1 MAESSMQP
9 SSRLRRRW
17 LRWCAGAVLLF
28 LITLSVVTS
37 ILLHRAEPFLRAL
50 IVERLQDHFRARV
63 ELDSFHVSLING
75 LWAEGKG
82 LRIWPPAQGAGVA
95 PGSGPSRP
103 LISLAEFR
111 FHAPLHYRRGEPI
124 RIYRLELRGM
134 NIDVPPRPHLAR
146 PNAPPAAGVQPG
158 QASVGSP
165 ASSPAPPS
173 GRPGSQLFHFRID
186 SVICT
191 GAQLTLETSNPARQP
206 LVFALRTI
214 RLKHAD
220 SEGRMDFEAEL
231 TNPRPAGLIF
241 ATGSFGPW
249 VVEDPG
255 MTAINGHYDFR
266 NADLGVFRGISG
278 TLNSTGSYQGTLR
291 DIDVWG
297 HTDTPNFA
305 LTHFGTALPLSTD
318 FRARVD
324 GTNGDTWLDQVNAV
338 LGRSRVNASGK
349 IVQLIQTRDSR
360 GRPEPP
366 HSVGHEIALNATVE
380 HGQMADFMRL
390 ASHTGD
396 SMLTGTLH
404 LKTAV
409 EIPPGVNPVHER
421 MRLKGSFLLDSA
433 QFTSPKIQQRINEL
447 SLRGQGRPGDV
458 KKPEAEDISSTMTG
472 DFSMDDGVLR
482 LPNLVYTVPGAE
494 IDLDGS
500 YTVDGGGLS
509 FRGTAKMQATVSQM
523 VGGWKG
529 MLLKPADRFFKK
541 EGAGARV
548 GVYIYGTREDPRFG
562 INF

>member
-1 MAESSMQP
+1 MGESSMQP
-9 SSRLRRRW
+9 SSPSRRHW

-50 IVERLQDHFRARV
+50 IVEHLQDHFRARV
-63 ELDSFHVSLING
+63 ELDSFHVSLMNG

-95 PGSGPSRP
+95 PDSISSRP

-124 RIYRLELRGM
+124 HIYRLELRGM
-134 NIDVPPRPHLAR
+134 NIDVPPQPHFPR
-146 PNAPPAAGVQPG
+146 PNALPAAGSG
-158 QASVGSP
+158 TALSP
-165 ASSPAPPS
+165 TPSPAPPS
-173 GRPGSQLFHFRID
+173 GQFGSQLFRFQID

-191 GAQLTLETSNPARQP
+191 GAQLTLETSNPAKQP

-214 RLKHAD
+214 KLKHAS

-241 ATGSFGPW
+241 AKGSFGPW

-255 MTAINGHYDFR
+255 MTAIHGDYDFR

-291 DIDVWG
+291 NIDVWG
-297 HTDTPNFA
+297 HTETPNFA
-305 LTHFGTALPLSTD
+305 LAHFGTALPLSTD

-324 GTNGDTWLDQVNAV
+324 GTNGDTWLDQVNAL
-338 LGRSRVNASGK
+338 LGRSRVSASGK

-360 GRPEPP
+360 GKPEPP

-380 HGQMADFMRL
+380 HGQVADFLRL
-390 ASHTGD
+390 TSRAGD
-396 SMLTGTLH
+396 SMLTGTLN
-404 LKTAV
+404 LKTTI

-433 QFTSPKIQQRINEL
+433 QFTSPKIQQRIDEL
-447 SLRGQGRPGDV
+447 SLRGQGRPGEV
-458 KKPEAEDISSTMTG
+458 KKPEAQDVSSTMTG
-472 DFSMDDGVLR
+472 DFSMDEGVLR
-482 LPNLVYTVPGAE
+482 LPNLVYAVPGAE
-494 IDLDGS
+494 IDLNGS
-500 YTVDGGGLS
+500 YTVDSGGLS

-541 EGAGARV
+541 EGAGARI

-562 INF
+562 ISF